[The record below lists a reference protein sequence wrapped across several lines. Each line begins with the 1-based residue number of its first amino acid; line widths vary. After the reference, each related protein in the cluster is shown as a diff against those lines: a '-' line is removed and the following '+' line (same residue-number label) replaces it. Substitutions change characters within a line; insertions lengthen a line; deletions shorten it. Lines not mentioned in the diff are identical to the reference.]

1 MNHMSMV
8 TGIEHIA
15 IFSTDTAK
23 LKDWYIAKF
32 DWEQVYDNGK
42 GTFFLKAQ
50 DGVMIEFVTAEG
62 VGADSGVKLSGI
74 RHLAISVSDFEGMVA
89 RLAECEVVTPP
100 AVNKGIKTFF
110 FRDIDG
116 NILHLIQREIPL

>member
-1 MNHMSMV
+1 MV

-15 IFSTDTAK
+15 IFSEDTAR
-23 LKDWYIAKF
+23 LKNWYQEKF
-32 DWEQVYDNGK
+32 DWQQVYDNGK

-62 VGADSGVKLSGI
+62 RGADSGVKLSGI
-74 RHLAISVSDFEGMVA
+74 RHLAISVSDFDGMVA
-89 RLAECEVVTPP
+89 RLAECEVVSPP
-100 AVNKGIKTFF
+100 AESKGVRTFF

-116 NILHLIQREIPL
+116 NILHLIQRQQPL